1 MDIQIRPAT
10 RSDVAPLQELIARS
24 VRALSI
30 GYYSH
35 DQIERSIVAV
45 FGVDTQLVDDGTYFV
60 AEIGYETA
68 GCGGWSR
75 RSTMYGG
82 DQAKSSIDAEID
94 PRRMPA
100 RIRAFFVDPAHA
112 RRGVGRSLLEA
123 CEDAA
128 RRAGFASS
136 ELVATLPGVPLYA
149 AFGYVAVEP
158 VSVDLGDGQSLPCV
172 RMTRNL
178 AFA

>member
-1 MDIQIRPAT
+1 MDILLRQAT
-10 RSDVAPLQELIARS
+10 RADIGTLQELIARS
-24 VRALSI
+24 VRVLSV

-60 AEIGYETA
+60 AQIGHDIA

-75 RSTMYGG
+75 RSTLYGG
-82 DQAKSSIDAEID
+82 DQAKSVDDAEID
-94 PRRMPA
+94 PRRSPA

-112 RRGVGRSLLEA
+112 RKGVGRTLLGE
-123 CEDAA
+123 CESAA
-128 RRAGFASS
+128 RAAGFGSA
-136 ELVATLPGVPLYA
+136 EMVATLPGVPLYA

-158 VSVDLGDGQSLPCV
+158 VIVDLGDGQSLPCV
-172 RMTRNL
+172 RMARNL
-178 AFA
+178 AVS